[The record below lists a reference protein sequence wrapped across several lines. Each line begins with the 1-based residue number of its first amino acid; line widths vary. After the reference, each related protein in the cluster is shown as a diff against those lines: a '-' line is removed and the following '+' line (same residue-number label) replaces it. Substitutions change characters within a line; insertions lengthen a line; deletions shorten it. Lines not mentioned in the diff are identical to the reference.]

1 MLPYLIAG
9 AIGFGIG
16 KLFEEGGETFGRG
29 GKADKKYYWI
39 KMDRSKIDEYIDY
52 ASRMMGMFEG
62 EIYTQAP
69 NKVAFDTEND
79 MFAFT
84 SMIENHNNDN
94 DFQEGDEGYIYYEEL
109 FNGEPRPNMFDKII
123 GNKYAGGGNTNWKS
137 LGYTFKTQKEA
148 VDFIENMPK
157 KEFDNLGE
165 LTLVFNGEEFI
176 LAEVT
181 KKKNT
186 KSGKKNTIKDW
197 YIKNYPTD
205 DLGEELNE
213 ITFEEL
219 WNEDYKK
226 YNIYQVMGVADS
238 VIRERLFEHLAEI
251 KGVTYGEVY
260 RKLFSS
266 EGFYA
271 GGGGVETQKSR
282 VIDYYINN
290 ADNED
295 LITLMG
301 VRDFPNLIGVAE
313 KWVNNRDT
321 YYDKIFNAIDG
332 IHNRT
337 WGENKFVELGLEK
350 FADGGGV
357 GNTTARTYDGIN
369 SLRSYQKNNIEEIQE
384 YIADNGTII
393 ELVAMNDRDSSS
405 GMTFAVTINGR
416 GIYAN
421 RYREDAKEFYK
432 DEIAKYKNNYKYDN
446 GGGVDEFIGYEDW
459 NDENRTHTKFFIEP
473 YDKNIEWHNGED
485 VFRGTYN
492 EVKNAEANF
501 YKEFEEDEYAEGGV
515 AKKRRRRANTQTGRT
530 DRSVDKTRVGKPVGY
545 RFSNSLAS
553 KLRKDQYAVP
563 TEKQIIKYLGK
574 GIYKENRKN
583 RSDKDR
589 TAKL

>member
-295 LITLMG
+295 LITLIG
-301 VRDFPNLIGVAE
+301 VRDFPNLIAVAE

>member
-1 MLPYLIAG
+1 MPLPHFTQLLMTGSPGGPGTKPDEVVYLN
-9 AIGFGIG
+9 
-16 KLFEEGGETFGRG
+16 LFEITFIFPTILQAQGR
-29 GKADKKYYWI
+29 DPI
-39 KMDRSKIDEYIDY
+39 MQLQQ
-52 ASRMMGMFEG
+52 AS
-62 EIYTQAP
+62 
-69 NKVAFDTEND
+69 
-79 MFAFT
+79 
-84 SMIENHNNDN
+84 S
-94 DFQEGDEGYIYYEEL
+94 
-109 FNGEPRPNMFDKII
+109 
-123 GNKYAGGGNTNWKS
+123 
-137 LGYTFKTQKEA
+137 

>member
-9 AIGFGIG
+9 AIGFGIA
-16 KLFEEGGETFGRG
+16 KIFEEGGETFGRG
-29 GKADKKYYWI
+29 GKAEKKYYWI

-84 SMIENHNNDN
+84 SMIDNHNNDN
-94 DFQEGDEGYIYYEEL
+94 DFQEGDEGYIHYEEL
-109 FNGEPRPNMFDKII
+109 FNGEPRPNIFDRII
-123 GNKYAGGGNTNWKS
+123 GGKYAGGGSPNWKS
-137 LGYTFKTQKEA
+137 LGYTFKTEKEA
-148 VDFIENMPK
+148 HDFVENMPK
-157 KEFDNLGE
+157 EEFDKLGE

-271 GGGGVETQKSR
+271 GGGGVGADSKTKIQITDSEEGGKIATRTLVKKNQKGES
-282 VIDYYINN
+282 
-290 ADNED
+290 
-295 LITLMG
+295 ITYELTVG
-301 VRDFPNLIGVAE
+301 VF
-313 KWVNNRDT
+313 K
-321 YYDKIFNAIDG
+321 
-332 IHNRT
+332 
-337 WGENKFVELGLEK
+337 
-350 FADGGGV
+350 
-357 GNTTARTYDGIN
+357 
-369 SLRSYQKNNIEEIQE
+369 
-384 YIADNGTII
+384 
-393 ELVAMNDRDSSS
+393 DRKK
-405 GMTFAVTINGR
+405 GYFE
-416 GIYAN
+416 IYAT
-421 RYREDAKEFYK
+421 DS
-432 DEIAKYKNNYKYDN
+432 
-446 GGGVDEFIGYEDW
+446 
-459 NDENRTHTKFFIEP
+459 
-473 YDKNIEWHNGED
+473 
-485 VFRGTYN
+485 
-492 EVKNAEANF
+492 
-501 YKEFEEDEYAEGGV
+501 EDEEYFYAEGGLWIEGGKV
-515 AKKRRRRANTQTGRT
+515 TDYDGVYELSEKLRPLMSALNLNTQDVFSEGGEAKKRRRRANVQTGRT

-563 TEKQIIKYLGK
+563 TEKQITKYLGK